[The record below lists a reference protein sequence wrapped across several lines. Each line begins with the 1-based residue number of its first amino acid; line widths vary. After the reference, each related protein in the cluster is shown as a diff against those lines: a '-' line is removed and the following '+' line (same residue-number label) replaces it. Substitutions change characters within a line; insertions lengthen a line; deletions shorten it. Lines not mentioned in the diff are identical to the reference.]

1 MQSCLET
8 WKYRDHIIASRL
20 SGLDSW
26 LLCSD
31 FDLIDCEYE
40 QQFIHYNELC
50 STSSIEEAEV
60 MSAVC
65 FGRTL
70 HEVSMMYNAWRKCKL
85 IFRYALSILDANIAH
100 QQILDHDIHEYLNI
114 VLVHLKFTLS
124 YSIVPQKILRSA
136 SSEDGICTY
145 YDSKINMQICE
156 VTLKSTEVCKQVL
169 YRMINT
175 VNRVKTLY
183 SSYSEE
189 NTLWT
194 RELLKQ

>member
-1 MQSCLET
+1 MQSCFET

-31 FDLIDCEYE
+31 FDPIDCEYE